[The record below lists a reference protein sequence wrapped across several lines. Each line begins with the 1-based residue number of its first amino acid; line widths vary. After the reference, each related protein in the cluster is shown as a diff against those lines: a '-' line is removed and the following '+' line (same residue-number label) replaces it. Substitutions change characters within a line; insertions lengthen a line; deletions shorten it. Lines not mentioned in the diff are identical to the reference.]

1 MGDNE
6 KLEFESEYINR
17 DSSYPLYK
25 QIENFI
31 RNKIET
37 KEWQVGQN
45 VPPEQELAK
54 KFGVSIN
61 TVKSA
66 VKILINEGYLSR
78 KKGKGTYISQPKIQE
93 ALVQKLVGF
102 YEDMTEKG
110 YSLYSKVLTLLPVHA
125 STDIAEKLEMGKRE
139 LVINLERIR
148 YINNEP
154 ICLVSSYYPYELCSG
169 LLNEDLSNQSV
180 YGLLET
186 KYGLYVVR
194 ARRNLEAI
202 VATKED
208 AKLLGIRQGDPI
220 QLLESIAYLDTGR
233 PVEYYIAKHRG
244 DRSKFGVVITRSI
257 INR

>member
-1 MGDNE
+1 
-6 KLEFESEYINR
+6 LEFESEYINR

-25 QIENFI
+25 QIESFI
-31 RNKIET
+31 RNKIKT
-37 KEWQVGQN
+37 GEWQAGQN

-66 VKILINEGYLSR
+66 IKILINEGYLSR
-78 KKGKGTYISQPKIQE
+78 KRGKGTYISQTKIQE

-110 YSLYSKVLTLLPVHA
+110 YSLYSKVLTLLPAHV
-125 STDIAEKLEMGKRE
+125 SMDIAEKLEMEEGE

-180 YGLLET
+180 YGLLEA
-186 KYGLYVVR
+186 KYGLYVVK

-220 QLLESIAYLDTGR
+220 QLLESVAYLDTGR
-233 PVEYYIAKHRG
+233 PVEYYVAKHRG
-244 DRSKFGVVITRSI
+244 DRSKFGVVISRSVI
-257 INR
+257 G

>member
-1 MGDNE
+1 M
-6 KLEFESEYINR
+6 KFESEYIDR

-25 QIENFI
+25 QIEKLI
-31 RNKIET
+31 RDKIET
-37 KEWQVGQN
+37 NNWQVGQN

-66 VKILINEGYLSR
+66 IKNLINEGYLSR
-78 KKGKGTYISQPKIQE
+78 KKGKGTYIAQPKIQE
-93 ALVQKLVGF
+93 ALIQKLVGF

-110 YSLYSKVLTLLPVHA
+110 YSLYSKVLRLSPDHV
-125 STDIAEKLEMGKRE
+125 STDIAEKLELGKGE
-139 LVINLERIR
+139 LIVNLERIR

-180 YGLLET
+180 YRLLEE
-186 KYGLYVVR
+186 KYGLYVER
-194 ARRNLEAI
+194 ANRSLEAI
-202 VATKED
+202 VAAKED
-208 AKLLGIRQGDPI
+208 AKLLGIRQGDPV

-244 DRSKFGVVITRSI
+244 DRSKFEVTISRSA
-257 INR
+257 INQ